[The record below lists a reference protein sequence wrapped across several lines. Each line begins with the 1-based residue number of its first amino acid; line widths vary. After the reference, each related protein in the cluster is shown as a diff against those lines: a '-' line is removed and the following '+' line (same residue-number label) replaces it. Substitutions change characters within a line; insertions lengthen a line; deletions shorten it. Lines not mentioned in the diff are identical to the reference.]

1 MCLGARQM
9 GGWELMRILVLFPGP
24 VRGGCEEHAL
34 MVIRWAVSAG
44 YTIVPCC
51 VVNEATA
58 SVIDE
63 LESLG
68 LAVTPWEL
76 GTVGDDW
83 ISWGTAEEQRVR
95 ACQVLSG
102 ADPDAVLLLAPEPD
116 SSLGILVGCAETMIP
131 PVAVFTVV
139 PPDYPVAPQDRTLGA
154 FARRCR
160 QLWVTVSED
169 SRRQLIRAFDIEES
183 TRIRVVRNGRD
194 LPVAWR
200 NPDQAMV
207 RAARVS
213 RRAEF
218 GLPAAAR
225 VALTVAMLSAPR
237 ARLFSVANSRA

>member
-102 ADPDAVLLLAPEPD
+102 
-116 SSLGILVGCAETMIP
+116 
-131 PVAVFTVV
+131 VV